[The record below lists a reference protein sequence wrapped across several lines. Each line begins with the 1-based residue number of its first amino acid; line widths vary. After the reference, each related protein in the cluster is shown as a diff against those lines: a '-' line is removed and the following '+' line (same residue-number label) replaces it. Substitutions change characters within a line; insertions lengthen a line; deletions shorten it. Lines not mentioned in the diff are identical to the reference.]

1 MAHIMPSNVPELRL
15 AGAAEAELVTL
26 ERLGRELPAA
36 YTVIHG
42 LDIARLSRTRQA
54 FGEIDF
60 VIVNQSGDVLLIEQ
74 KNGALAESDNDVVIH
89 YANQD
94 APKSVI
100 GQMYRS
106 RRIFFGALEQ
116 ANLPRVQ
123 VSSLLYCPDH
133 RLESVKAAGLSVDAV
148 VDAAADDQL
157 AERIQALL
165 PEGIDRNGVAGA
177 MREFLS
183 QTLSLAPDMGRT
195 AAQHQAVYHRLA
207 SALQEIPWAL
217 EFTPWRL
224 RIQAAAGAGKS
235 LVAVEAYERA
245 LAKGERPLLVCFNRP
260 LADTL
265 QARLNDTEHVNTFHG
280 HCDHWLRTYGRPD
293 HFAPIEGDGHIAWD
307 ALVEQMAEVADQ
319 AGPYDLLIVDEG
331 QDFRGEWFEVLRLAM
346 ADDFRCLWLED
357 VDQSLQGNEPVT
369 LDGFVRFISQDN
381 FRTPQRIA
389 RFIDRL
395 LDKNVTW
402 RNALPGYT
410 PRINLYADRDAQ
422 RRLLDERID
431 ALSRQGFRP
440 EQIAIISLRGREGAI
455 FSDQTSAGGE
465 RLRRYTG
472 EIDDERRP
480 VYTEGALHAETIY
493 RFKGQQAPAIIVTD
507 VVLSGDA
514 DKAAREEALLWCAL
528 TRATVTCELLVHE
541 DCGWRKAL
549 RRAAS

>member
-15 AGAAEAELVTL
+15 AGASEAELVTL

-42 LDIARLSRTRQA
+42 LDIARFSRTRQA

-74 KNGALAESDNDVVIH
+74 KNGGLAERDNDVVIH

-94 APKSVI
+94 KPKSII
-100 GQMYRS
+100 GQMHRS
-106 RRIFFGALEQ
+106 REIFFNAMEQ
-116 ANLPRVQ
+116 TNLPRVQ
-123 VSSLLYCPDH
+123 VASLLYCPDH
-133 RLESVKAAGLSVDAV
+133 RLESVKAAGLSVEAV
-148 VDAAADDQL
+148 VDAAADAQL
-157 AERIQALL
+157 SERIQALL
-165 PEGIDRNGVAGA
+165 PEGVDRDGVAGA
-177 MREFLS
+177 MREFLG

-217 EFTPWRL
+217 EFKPWRL

-235 LVAVEAYERA
+235 LVAIEAYERA
-245 LAKGERPLLVCFNRP
+245 LASGARPLLVCFNRP
-260 LADTL
+260 LADAL
-265 QARLNDTEHVNTFHG
+265 QARLDDTEHVNTFHG

-293 HFAPIEGDGHIAWD
+293 HVASIEGDGRIAWD

-319 AGPYDLLIVDEG
+319 AGPYDWLIIDEG

-369 LDGFVRFISQDN
+369 LEDFVHFTSRDN

-410 PRINLYADRDAQ
+410 PRINLYDNADDQ
-422 RRLLDERID
+422 RRLLDERIE
-431 ALSRQGFRP
+431 ALSRQGFQP
-440 EQIAIISLRGREGAI
+440 EQIAIISLRGQQNTI
-455 FSDQTSAGGE
+455 FSDQMRAGGE

-472 EIDDERRP
+472 DIDDERRP
-480 VYTEGALHAETIY
+480 VYTEGALQAETIF

-507 VVLSGDA
+507 VALSADA
-514 DKAAREEALLWCAL
+514 DEVDREEALLWCAL
-528 TRATVTCELLVHE
+528 TRATVTCELLVQA

-549 RRAAS
+549 QRAAS